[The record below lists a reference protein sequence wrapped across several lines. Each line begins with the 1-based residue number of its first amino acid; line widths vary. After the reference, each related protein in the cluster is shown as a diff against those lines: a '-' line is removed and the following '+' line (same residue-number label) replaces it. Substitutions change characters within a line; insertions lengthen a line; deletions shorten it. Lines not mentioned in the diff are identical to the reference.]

1 MSVKE
6 QVAAAADAT
15 VILAEEGS
23 TSYLSLF
30 QRPGSSLVVVGSKEM
45 YILYSLSD
53 VQVWF
58 IDPERIERSTR
69 EGGRHCEGK
78 ATLRLAMDRAGRRL
92 GINALP

>member
-1 MSVKE
+1 
-6 QVAAAADAT
+6 
-15 VILAEEGS
+15 
-23 TSYLSLF
+23 
-30 QRPGSSLVVVGSKEM
+30 M

-69 EGGRHCEGK
+69 EGGRHREGK